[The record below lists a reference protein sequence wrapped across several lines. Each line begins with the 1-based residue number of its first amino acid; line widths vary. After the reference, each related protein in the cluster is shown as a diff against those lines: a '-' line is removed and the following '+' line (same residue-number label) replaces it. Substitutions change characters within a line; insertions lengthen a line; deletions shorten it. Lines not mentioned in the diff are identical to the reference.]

1 MCQNITVMNLNLIFI
16 RSSRNLKNYLEG
28 QALEIVKEINVI
40 EEIWERVKTSFGN
53 DEPRSGITAN
63 LQEVPIA
70 GRHRP
75 AARPAGAWGGWGP
88 RVSPRY
94 SENFD
99 TRSWAW
105 NTSGGELYVALE
117 GVAPQPPEG
126 RDHAEEKPMAP
137 AADAPPRRKE
147 WVCRSQEEWNAAWRM
162 GPKRARVKYDP
173 ARKANTGRR
182 RWGVCQATGV
192 TR

>member
-1 MCQNITVMNLNLIFI
+1 MEDPGRRYYARVGGAALRKPTMNRDRILQLTYRKCQPPGATAPPHA
-16 RSSRNLKNYLEG
+16 R
-28 QALEIVKEINVI
+28 A
-40 EEIWERVKTSFGN
+40 
-53 DEPRSGITAN
+53 EPG
-63 LQEVPIA
+63 
-70 GRHRP
+70 
-75 AARPAGAWGGWGP
+75 GGWGP
-88 RVSPRY
+88 PVSPRY

-137 AADAPPRRKE
+137 AAGAPPRRKE
-147 WVCRSQEEWNAAWRM
+147 WVCRSKEEWNAAWRM

-173 ARKANTGRR
+173 ARKANTGQR
-182 RWGVCQATGV
+182 RWGVCQAIGV
-192 TR
+192 TQ